1 MTKIISPG
9 AMLCNFISDKFIN
22 IPGTFP
28 TLSQKY
34 TFKNRKEY
42 MILLMYTTEFCNAT
56 CMGFSLC
63 HSPTLINLNFS
74 IHSKLKYIPDLS
86 TNNRLACL
94 PISIK
99 WREPVTDYV
108 IVERKTKI
116 QWLKQYKNFF
126 LLLQCRETWVFQE
139 GYVVLLHNVM

>member
-22 IPGTFP
+22 ILCTFP

-34 TFKNRKEY
+34 TFKNRKNY
-42 MILLMYTTEFCNAT
+42 MILLMCTTEFCSAT

-86 TNNRLACL
+86 TNKYCL

-99 WREPVTDYV
+99 WRKLVTDYV
-108 IVERKTKI
+108 IVKRRTEM
-116 QWLKQYKNFF
+116 QWLKQYRNLS
-126 LLLQCRETWVFQE
+126 LLLQCGETWVLQE